1 MLHSSERSAV
11 EKMVAASQGY
21 DIPAFPTLTDFK
33 TWSEEGPPK
42 GTLYHYPPKPGQIL
56 QVSGFPAPP
65 KIGVQIYNQ
74 AVMTKMVVKATQGG
88 EPIDKVIGW
97 AASELE
103 GFMRT

>member
-1 MLHSSERSAV
+1 MIWEVGR
-11 EKMVAASQGY
+11 Y
-21 DIPAFPTLTDFK
+21 RT
-33 TWSEEGPPK
+33 
-42 GTLYHYPPKPGQIL
+42 GQIL

-74 AVMTKMVVKATQGG
+74 AVMTKMVVKVTTGG
-88 EPIDKVIGW
+88 ESIDKAIGW